1 MRATFADGNVRLKDG
16 KYPEI
21 SIDGM
26 WSPICGHWF
35 WESNIGAKL
44 FCRKLNSKY
53 VYGTVVKRVGKIQ
66 ISTFKNCT
74 YLKKYK
80 ASNGSNM
87 ATTRIFFLYTYIR

>member
-26 WSPICGHWF
+26 WSPICGIWF

-44 FCRKLNSKY
+44 FCRKLNPKY
-53 VYGTVVKRVGKIQ
+53 VYGTVVKRVGKRQ
-66 ISTFKNCT
+66 ISTFKNFT
-74 YLKKYK
+74 
-80 ASNGSNM
+80 
-87 ATTRIFFLYTYIR
+87 